1 MPRGGSTIV
10 KNYKYTLIFIC
21 HDDINVIDIHS
32 ILKTKNL
39 LGSKLDL
46 IRINQVYGA
55 FRPER
60 LSFA

>member
-1 MPRGGSTIV
+1 MPWGGSTIV
-10 KNYKYTLIFIC
+10 KNYKYTFIFIC
-21 HDDINVIDIHS
+21 HDDINVIDIRAIS
-32 ILKTKNL
+32 KTKYL